1 MHIAILGNSGSGK
14 STLAR
19 TLAAASGLD
28 VALLDLDTIAWDP
41 GVVPR
46 PRERAFAELD
56 AFCRAHPHWIIEG
69 CYGDL
74 VDHALREHAPEL
86 ILLEPGLDACLAHCR
101 ARPFEPHK
109 YASKAEQDANLEFLL
124 GWVADYYVRDGHM
137 SATRHAAIFD
147 AYAGPKR
154 RLP

>member
-1 MHIAILGNSGSGK
+1 MRIAILGNSGSGK

-19 TLAAASGLD
+19 TLAHASGLA

-56 AFCRAHPHWIIEG
+56 AFCTSAEHWIIEG

-74 VDHALREHAPEL
+74 IDHALALHRPEL
-86 ILLEPGLDACLAHCR
+86 ILLEPGRDACLAHCR

-109 YASKAEQDANLEFLL
+109 YASKAEQDAKLEFLL

-137 SATRHAAIFD
+137 SANRHAAIFA
-147 AYAGPKR
+147 AYDGPKR